1 MLSELESIVG
11 SSEIDHLV
19 RLANFLKDKK
29 IVHIN
34 STKIGGGVAELL
46 TNIIPLKHELGL
58 DATWEIVVGQSDFY
72 KCTKMFHNMI
82 QGMKNQIIPDTLLKI
97 YEQTNEENAQRLFNV
112 LNEADFVFIH
122 DPQPAALIKFF
133 PNRKGK
139 WVWRCHIDISRP
151 NRQVWKFLKQFVIQ
165 YDASIFSLVDFA
177 RSLPHPQYII
187 APSINPL
194 SDKNKELSKEEIEKV
209 YSEFNLDPARPILL
223 QVSRFDRFK
232 DPIGV
237 ISAYKLVKKSIPS
250 IQLVLAGGSADDD
263 PEGSIVLEETLT
275 AANSDNDIHV
285 LSLPSDANVT
295 INALQRVA
303 DIVIQKST
311 KEGFGLTVTESL
323 WKSKPVIGGNTGGIK
338 LQVIDNYNGFLV
350 NTPEGTALRIKQ
362 LLSDQ
367 DLFKRLKRKGKEFV
381 KDNFLI
387 TRHVRE
393 YLTLLV
399 ILQQP
404 SANVIW

>member
-11 SSEIDHLV
+11 ISEIDHLV
-19 RLANFLKDKK
+19 KLSSFLQGKK

-46 TNIIPLKHELGL
+46 TNILPLKHELGL
-58 DATWEIVVGQSDFY
+58 DAVWEIVVGQSDFY
-72 KCTKMFHNMI
+72 KCTKMFHNLL
-82 QGMKNQIIPDTLLKI
+82 QGVKNQIVPDTLLKV
-97 YEQTNEENAQRLFNV
+97 YEQTNEENAQRLYDL

-139 WVWRCHIDISRP
+139 WIWRCHIDISRP
-151 NRQVWKFLKQFVIQ
+151 NRQVWKFLKQFVSY

-194 SDKNKELSKEEIEKV
+194 SDKNKDLNKEDIEEV
-209 YSEFNLDPARPILL
+209 YTEFNIDPSRPVLL

-275 AANSDNDIHV
+275 AANSDKDIHV
-285 LSLPSDANVT
+285 LSLPPDANIK
-295 INALQRVA
+295 INALQRAA

-311 KEGFGLTVTESL
+311 KEGFGLTVAESL
-323 WKSKPVIGGNTGGIK
+323 WKSKPVIGGNTGGIR
-338 LQVIDNYNGFLV
+338 LQVIDHYNGFLV
-350 NTPEGTALRIKQ
+350 NTPEGAALRIKQ
-362 LLSDQ
+362 LLSDD
-367 DLFKRLKRKGKEFV
+367 DLFKRLKRKGREFV

-399 ILQQP
+399 ILDQ
-404 SANVIW
+404 SNTNVTL

>member
-1 MLSELESIVG
+1 MLTELESIVG
-11 SSEIDHLV
+11 SSEINHLI

-34 STKIGGGVAELL
+34 STKVGGGVAELL

-58 DATWEIVVGQSDFY
+58 DATWEIVVGQAEFY
-72 KCTKMFHNMI
+72 KCTKMFHNMM
-82 QGMKNQIIPDTLLKI
+82 QGMKNQIIPETLLKI
-97 YEQTNEENAQRLFNV
+97 YEQTNEENAHRLFDL

-151 NRQVWKFLKQFVIQ
+151 NRQVWKFLKQFIVQ

-177 RSLPHPQYII
+177 RNLPHPQYII

-194 SDKNKELSKEEIEKV
+194 SDKNKELSRQEIEKV
-209 YSEFNLDPARPILL
+209 YSEFNLDPTRPILL

-263 PEGSIVLEETLT
+263 PEGSVVLEETLT

-285 LSLPSDANVT
+285 LSLPPDANIT
-295 INALQRVA
+295 INALQRAA

-323 WKSKPVIGGNTGGIK
+323 WKEKPVIGGNTGGIK

-350 NTPEGTALRIKQ
+350 NTPEGAALRIKQ

-367 DLFKRLKRKGKEFV
+367 DLFKRLKQKGKEFV

-399 ILQQP
+399 IFQQ
-404 SANVIW
+404 SMHI

>member
-11 SSEIDHLV
+11 ISEIDHLV
-19 RLANFLKDKK
+19 KLSRFLQGKK

-46 TNIIPLKHELGL
+46 TNILPLKHELGL

-72 KCTKMFHNMI
+72 KCTKMFHNLL
-82 QGMKNQIIPDTLLKI
+82 QGVKNQIVPDTLLKV
-97 YEQTNEENAQRLFNV
+97 YEQTNEENAQRLYDL

-139 WVWRCHIDISRP
+139 WIWRCHIDISRP
-151 NRQVWKFLKQFVIQ
+151 NRQVWKFLKQFVIH

-177 RSLPHPQYII
+177 RSLPNPQYII

-194 SDKNKELSKEEIEKV
+194 SDKNKDLNKEDIEKV
-209 YSEFNLDPARPILL
+209 YTEFNIDPSRPVLL

-250 IQLVLAGGSADDD
+250 IQLILAGGSADDD

-275 AANSDNDIHV
+275 AANSDKDIHV
-285 LSLPSDANVT
+285 LSLPPDANIT
-295 INALQRVA
+295 INALQRAA

-323 WKSKPVIGGNTGGIK
+323 WKSKPVIGGNTGGIR

-350 NTPEGTALRIKQ
+350 NTPEGAALRIKQ
-362 LLSDQ
+362 LLSDD
-367 DLFKRLKRKGKEFV
+367 DLFKRLKRKGREFV

-399 ILQQP
+399 ILEQ
-404 SANVIW
+404 SRATVVL

>member
-1 MLSELESIVG
+1 MLAELESIVG

-19 RLANFLKDKK
+19 RLANFLKNKK

-58 DATWEIVVGQSDFY
+58 DATWEIVVGQAEFY
-72 KCTKMFHNMI
+72 KCTKMFHNTM

-97 YEQTNEENAQRLFNV
+97 YEQTNEENAQRLFNL

-151 NRQVWKFLKQFVIQ
+151 NRQVWKFLKQFIAQ

-177 RSLPHPQYII
+177 RNLPHPQYII

-194 SDKNKELSKEEIEKV
+194 SDKNKELSKEEIEKS

-285 LSLPSDANVT
+285 LSLPPDANFT
-295 INALQRVA
+295 INALQRAA

-350 NTPEGTALRIKQ
+350 NTPEGAALRIKQ

-399 ILQQP
+399 ILQQ
-404 SANVIW
+404 SSSNVIW

>member
-1 MLSELESIVG
+1 MLAELESIVG
-11 SSEIDHLV
+11 YSEIYHLIQ
-19 RLANFLKDKK
+19 LASFLKDKK

-34 STKIGGGVAELL
+34 STKVGGGVAELL
-46 TNIIPLKHELGL
+46 TNIMPLKHELGL
-58 DATWEIVVGQSDFY
+58 DATWDVVVGQAEFY
-72 KCTKMFHNMI
+72 KCTKMFHNML
-82 QGMKNQIIPDTLLKI
+82 QGMKNQIVPETLLKV
-97 YEQTNEENAQRLFNV
+97 YEQTNEENAQRLFNL

-139 WVWRCHIDISRP
+139 WVWRCHIDISKP
-151 NRQVWKFLKQFVIQ
+151 NRQVWKYLKQFIVQ
-165 YDASIFSLVDFA
+165 YDSSIFSLVDFA
-177 RSLPHPQYII
+177 RNLPHPQYII

-237 ISAYKLVKKSIPS
+237 INAYKLVKKSIPS

-263 PEGSIVLEETLT
+263 PEGSIVLEETLI

-285 LSLPSDANVT
+285 LSLPPDANVT
-295 INALQRVA
+295 INALQRAA

-323 WKSKPVIGGNTGGIK
+323 WKGKPIIGGNTGGIK
-338 LQVIDNYNGFLV
+338 LQVINNYNGFLV
-350 NTPEGTALRIKQ
+350 DTPEGAALRIRQ

-367 DLFKRLKRKGKEFV
+367 DLFKKLKRKGKEFV

-399 ILQQP
+399 ILQQ
-404 SANVIW
+404 SSQR

>member
-11 SSEIDHLV
+11 ISEIDHLV
-19 RLANFLKDKK
+19 KLSRFLQGKK

-46 TNIIPLKHELGL
+46 TNILPLKHELGL

-72 KCTKMFHNMI
+72 KCTKMFHNLL
-82 QGMKNQIIPDTLLKI
+82 QGVKNQIVPDTLLKV
-97 YEQTNEENAQRLFNV
+97 YEQTNEENAQRLYDL

-122 DPQPAALIKFF
+122 DPQPVALIKFF

-139 WVWRCHIDISRP
+139 WIWRCHIDISRP
-151 NRQVWKFLKQFVIQ
+151 NRQVWKFLKQFVIH

-194 SDKNKELSKEEIEKV
+194 SDKNKDLNKEDIEKV
-209 YSEFNLDPARPILL
+209 YTEFNIDPSRPVLL

-250 IQLVLAGGSADDD
+250 IQLILAGGSADDD

-275 AANSDNDIHV
+275 AANSDKDIHV
-285 LSLPSDANVT
+285 LSLPPDANIT
-295 INALQRVA
+295 INALQRAA

-323 WKSKPVIGGNTGGIK
+323 WKSKPVIGGNTGGIR

-350 NTPEGTALRIKQ
+350 NTPEGAALRIKQ
-362 LLSDQ
+362 LLSDD
-367 DLFKRLKRKGKEFV
+367 DLFKRLKRKGREFV

-399 ILQQP
+399 ILQQS
-404 SANVIW
+404 SATVVL

>member
-11 SSEIDHLV
+11 ISEIDHLV
-19 RLANFLKDKK
+19 KLSRFLQGKK

-46 TNIIPLKHELGL
+46 TNILPLKHELGL

-72 KCTKMFHNMI
+72 KCTKMFHNLL
-82 QGMKNQIIPDTLLKI
+82 QGVKNQIVPDTLLKV
-97 YEQTNEENAQRLFNV
+97 YEQTNEENAQRLYDL

-139 WVWRCHIDISRP
+139 WIWRCHIDISRP
-151 NRQVWKFLKQFVIQ
+151 NRQVWKFLKQFVIH

-194 SDKNKELSKEEIEKV
+194 SDKNKDLNKEDIEKV
-209 YSEFNLDPARPILL
+209 YTEFNIDPSRPVLL

-250 IQLVLAGGSADDD
+250 IQLILAGGSADDD

-275 AANSDNDIHV
+275 AANSDKDIHV
-285 LSLPSDANVT
+285 LSLPPDANIT
-295 INALQRVA
+295 INALQRAA

-323 WKSKPVIGGNTGGIK
+323 WKSKPVIGGNTGGIR

-350 NTPEGTALRIKQ
+350 NTPEGAALRIKQ
-362 LLSDQ
+362 LLSDD
-367 DLFKRLKRKGKEFV
+367 DLFKRLKRKGREFV

-399 ILQQP
+399 ILQQ
-404 SANVIW
+404 SRATVVL

>member
-1 MLSELESIVG
+1 MLAELESIVG

-19 RLANFLKDKK
+19 RLANFLKNKK

-58 DATWEIVVGQSDFY
+58 DATWEIVVGQAEFY
-72 KCTKMFHNMI
+72 KCTKMFHNTM

-97 YEQTNEENAQRLFNV
+97 YEQTNEENAQRLFNL

-151 NRQVWKFLKQFVIQ
+151 NRQVWKFLKQFIAQ

-177 RSLPHPQYII
+177 RNLPHPQYII

-194 SDKNKELSKEEIEKV
+194 SDKNKELSKEEIEKS

-285 LSLPSDANVT
+285 LSLPPDANVT
-295 INALQRVA
+295 INALQRAA

-350 NTPEGTALRIKQ
+350 NTPEGAALRIKQ

-399 ILQQP
+399 ILQQ
-404 SANVIW
+404 SSSNVIW

>member
-11 SSEIDHLV
+11 ISEIDHLV
-19 RLANFLKDKK
+19 KLSRFLQGKK

-46 TNIIPLKHELGL
+46 TNILPLKHELGL

-72 KCTKMFHNMI
+72 KCTKMFHNLL
-82 QGMKNQIIPDTLLKI
+82 QGVKNQIVPDTLLKV
-97 YEQTNEENAQRLFNV
+97 YEQTNEENAQRLYDL

-139 WVWRCHIDISRP
+139 WIWRCHIDISRP
-151 NRQVWKFLKQFVIQ
+151 NRQVWKFLKQFVIH

-194 SDKNKELSKEEIEKV
+194 SDKNKDLNKEDIEKV
-209 YSEFNLDPARPILL
+209 YTEFNIDPSRPVLL

-275 AANSDNDIHV
+275 AANSDKDIHV
-285 LSLPSDANVT
+285 LSLPPDANIT
-295 INALQRVA
+295 INALQRAA

-323 WKSKPVIGGNTGGIK
+323 WKSKPVIGGNTGGIR

-350 NTPEGTALRIKQ
+350 NTPEGAALRIKQ
-362 LLSDQ
+362 LLSDD
-367 DLFKRLKRKGKEFV
+367 DLFKRLKRKGREFV

-399 ILQQP
+399 ILQQ
-404 SANVIW
+404 SRATVVL